1 MPKPL
6 QYRSGSLIYFQG
18 DAADKVFILQK
29 GAVNLVYQ
37 DIEKGQDVHDLVQP
51 GEFFGVKSALGR
63 YPREENAVAL
73 ADASIMAFSVAE
85 FEALAMA
92 NTRIIMKM
100 LKVFSNQMR
109 RIHRQVSSLMEKEEV
124 NPEAGLFNVGEYYL
138 KNKRFTQAKY
148 VFSRHLTYYP
158 AGRNA
163 QQAAKYLELSETSL
177 ARYGDGKG
185 PAPITTGP
193 VHPAASV
200 AAPAR
205 TAQPAEEPTFSAPP
219 PSQPQGELTDTAK
232 AYYDAVSLISQE
244 KYQQAYLSFKKIVD
258 ADEDP
263 EYAAKSSYEIGRCLF
278 LLNKFDDCIK
288 YYTVMLTKYPRHP
301 DLRDAIFFI
310 GQSYEKNG
318 RKDSAAAFYK
328 KILSMSTDEDDGT
341 TIKAKRAL
349 KALEA

>member
-37 DIEKGQDVHDLVQP
+37 DIEKGTDVHDLVQP

-63 YPREENAVAL
+63 YPREENAIAL
-73 ADASIMAFSVAE
+73 ADASIMAFSVSE

-124 NPEAGLFNVGEYYL
+124 NPEAGLYNVGEYYL

-148 VFSRHLTYYP
+148 VFGRYLTYYP

-163 QQAAKYLELSETSL
+163 QQAAKYLELAETSL

-185 PAPITTGP
+185 PAPITAGP
-193 VHPAASV
+193 AH
-200 AAPAR
+200 AAPAAAR
-205 TAQPAEEPTFSAPP
+205 IPQPAEEPVFSA
-219 PSQPQGELTDTAK
+219 PSQPQGGLTDTAK

-278 LLNKFDDCIK
+278 FLNKFDDCIK
-288 YYTVMLTKYPRHP
+288 YYTMMLTKYPRHP

-318 RKDSAAAFYK
+318 RKDQAAAFYR
-328 KILSMSTDEDDGT
+328 KILSMSADDDDGT
-341 TIKAKRAL
+341 TVKAKRAL